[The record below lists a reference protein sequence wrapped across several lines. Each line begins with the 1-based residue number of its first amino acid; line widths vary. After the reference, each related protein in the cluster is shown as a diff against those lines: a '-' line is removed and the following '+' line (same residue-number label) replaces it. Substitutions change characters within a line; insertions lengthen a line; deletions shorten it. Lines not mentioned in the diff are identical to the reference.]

1 MTPRSILRPDSSEAV
16 LDAVRWAAAEETP
29 LEVVGRGS
37 KRSIGRP
44 VQAEYTLDL
53 SALSGVTLYEPDE
66 LVLSARAGTPIAEIE
81 ALLAEHNQELSFE
94 PLDYGALTGNGADL
108 GTIGGVLAANVS
120 GPRRI
125 RAGAARD
132 HALGIHAVSGRGE
145 AFKSGGRVVKNVT
158 GYDLPRG
165 LAGSWGTLAVLTD
178 VTLKVLPRAET
189 AATVLVT
196 GLDDAGAVKAMC
208 AAMGSAN
215 EVAGAA
221 HLPAGAAERLP
232 LPALAGLGRALTAL
246 RLEGFGPSVAYRTEK
261 LTELMRAAGPVET
274 LDAAATQ
281 DLWAAIRDATPV
293 AGRDT
298 PLWRVSVAP
307 TAGPSI
313 VAALQGGPVRHFYD
327 WSGGLVWI
335 ALEGEGASGDA
346 LAGAIRGA
354 IRATGGGHATLVRGS
369 AALRSAVPPFEPQPD
384 ALAALSRRLKANFD
398 PKGILNPG
406 RMAVG
411 V

>member
-1 MTPRSILRPDSSEAV
+1 V
-16 LDAVRWAAAEETP
+16 LEAVRWAAAEETP

-53 SALSGVTLYEPDE
+53 SALCGVTLYEPDE

-208 AAMGSAN
+208 AAIGSAN

-232 LPALAGLGRALTAL
+232 LPQLAGLGQALTAL

-261 LTELMRAAGPVET
+261 LTELMRGAGPVET

-281 DLWAAIRDATPV
+281 ALWAAIRDAAPF

-307 TAGPSI
+307 IAGPTI
-313 VAALQGGPVRHFYD
+313 AAALAGAPTRHFYD

-335 ALEGEGASGDA
+335 EVAEEGASHDA
-346 LAGAIRGA
+346 FAGAIRAA
-354 IRATGGGHATLVRGS
+354 IRSAGGGHATLVRGS
-369 AALRSAVPPFEPQPD
+369 AALRSAVPPFEPQPE

-406 RMAVG
+406 RMAAG